1 MKRILASLTSGQHQ
15 VLLKQGDGNGDEISL
30 SDAFVYNDN
39 FSSPNVRI
47 RIGALQQEQI
57 GEERKVTE
65 AKVLVDRQH
74 QVFKNKSQSHHTPD
88 TIWSL

>member
-1 MKRILASLTSGQHQ
+1 MKRILASLTSSQYQ
-15 VLLKQGDGNGDEISL
+15 VLLKQEDGDTISP
-30 SDAFVYNDN
+30 SDVFVYNDN

-57 GEERKVTE
+57 GEERKATE

-74 QVFKNKSQSHHTPD
+74 QVKLVLIQISFLLN
-88 TIWSL
+88 TI

>member
-15 VLLKQGDGNGDEISL
+15 VLLKQGDGDEISL

-74 QVFKNKSQSHHTPD
+74 QV
-88 TIWSL
+88 